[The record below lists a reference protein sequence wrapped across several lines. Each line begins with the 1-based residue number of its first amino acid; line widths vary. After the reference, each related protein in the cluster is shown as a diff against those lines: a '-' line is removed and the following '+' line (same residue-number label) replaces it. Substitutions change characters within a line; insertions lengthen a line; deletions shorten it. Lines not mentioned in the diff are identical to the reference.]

1 MSASLI
7 SFCKYDLPVSYFVF
21 KANPLVLILF
31 IATNLSHT
39 VFLTKLLFTT
49 LLNLLKSTGTVFN
62 LVTSILSASAF
73 KLAKSD
79 FASNLD
85 VITPVSFF
93 ESVLLH
99 N

>member
-62 LVTSILSASAF
+62 LVTSILSTSAF

-93 ESVLLH
+93 KSVLLH